1 MSRKVNSARQGIQ
14 VTTKELSAGMRK
26 VRTSKRAPN
35 VKDGF
40 LKVTGT
46 SPLSFEVNEGDILA
60 VRQFGPSSH
69 TRPTVGGG
77 FKTHA
82 YLIFNG
88 ITKVGR
94 LSPKDASRLADEVIP
109 DTCVVVEVDAEKR
122 ILKVALGSPSTR
134 TKRR

>member
-1 MSRKVNSARQGIQ
+1 
-14 VTTKELSAGMRK
+14 MRK
-26 VRTSKRAPN
+26 TEGSKLKRN
-35 VKDGF
+35 VENGF

-46 SPLSFEVNEGDILA
+46 SPLSFDVNQGDILT

-69 TRPTVGGG
+69 TRPTVSGG

-94 LSPKDASRLADEVIP
+94 LSPRDVSRLGDGLIP
-109 DTCVVVEVDAEKR
+109 DTCIVVEVDPERR
-122 ILKVALGSPSTR
+122 ILRVALEASATR
-134 TKRR
+134 MKRR

>member
-1 MSRKVNSARQGIQ
+1 MSRKVNSARQGYSGDAE
-14 VTTKELSAGMRK
+14 ELSTGMRK
-26 VRTSKRAPN
+26 ARTSKPERN

-46 SPLSFEVNEGDILA
+46 SPLSFEVNEGDVLA

-94 LSPKDASRLADEVIP
+94 LSPGDASRLADEVIP
-109 DTCVVVEVDAEKR
+109 NTCVVVEGDAARR
-122 ILKVALGSPSTR
+122 ILKVALRAPAAR

>member
-1 MSRKVNSARQGIQ
+1 
-14 VTTKELSAGMRK
+14 MRK
-26 VRTSKRAPN
+26 VRSSNQKRN

-60 VRQFGPSSH
+60 VRHFGPSSY

-77 FKTHA
+77 FKAQA

-94 LSPKDASRLADEVIP
+94 LSPKDASRLADELIP
-109 DTCVVVEVDAEKR
+109 DTCVVVEVDAGKR
-122 ILKVALGSPSTR
+122 ILKVALGVSAAR

>member
-1 MSRKVNSARQGIQ
+1 
-14 VTTKELSAGMRK
+14 MRK
-26 VRTSKRAPN
+26 ARTSKPERNAKN
-35 VKDGF
+35 GF
-40 LKVTGT
+40 LKVAGT

-94 LSPKDASRLADEVIP
+94 LSPRDAARLADEVIP
-109 DTCVVVEVDAEKR
+109 DTCVVVEVDAGKR
-122 ILKVALGSPSTR
+122 ILKVALRAPATR
-134 TKRR
+134 KKRS

>member
-1 MSRKVNSARQGIQ
+1 
-14 VTTKELSAGMRK
+14 MRK
-26 VRTSKRAPN
+26 VGTSKPERN
-35 VKDGF
+35 VKDGS

-46 SPLSFEVNEGDILA
+46 SPLSFEVNEGDVLA

-69 TRPTVGGG
+69 NRPTVGGG

-94 LSPKDASRLADEVIP
+94 LSPKDASRLAHEVVP
-109 DTCVVVEVDAEKR
+109 DSCVVVEVDAVKR
-122 ILKVALGSPSTR
+122 ILKVALGPPATR